1 MAAQSLSAAVA
12 ELSQDTGRTLSVARK
27 VGALER
33 AALLDTLRR
42 LNIARWAVVLHRL
55 ASDPR
60 HDGEFS
66 PDDVEQARRLART
79 LAVEVAA

>member
-1 MAAQSLSAAVA
+1 MAAQSLTVAVA

-55 ASDPR
+55 AGDPR
-60 HDGEFS
+60 YEGEFS
-66 PDDVEQARRLART
+66 PADVAQARSLAHT
-79 LAVEVAA
+79 LAVEMAA